1 MAITK
6 KKKEEEGEEEK
17 KWKKIS
23 VDRGQDVE
31 ILEPLCIAD
40 GSVKWSRCCEK
51 SYGNSSEK
59 LNNYHMT
66 QYFHF
71 WEYTLKQW
79 KQGLN

>member
-40 GSVKWSRCCEK
+40 AIIIFFVLLQSATPVLCGHKDETGYNEDKVR
-51 SYGNSSEK
+51 
-59 LNNYHMT
+59 
-66 QYFHF
+66 
-71 WEYTLKQW
+71 
-79 KQGLN
+79 